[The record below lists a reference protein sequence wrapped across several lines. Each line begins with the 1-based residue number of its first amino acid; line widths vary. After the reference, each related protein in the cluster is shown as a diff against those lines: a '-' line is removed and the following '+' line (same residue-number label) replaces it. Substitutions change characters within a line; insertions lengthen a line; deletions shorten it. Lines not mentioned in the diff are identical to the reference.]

1 MKIEQ
6 AIDSSAVPSRRDEA
20 IPANRAQAFSPHY
33 VSPERQATTMQA
45 PQLGEWL
52 KMVVGQTERQI
63 EKLLELPDEEQ
74 LDPSW
79 SEALLHLRA
88 YCLRPS
94 KRLRPGLVV
103 AGYAFGR
110 GEATIPAGV
119 WRFAAATELL
129 HTFMLI
135 HDDIADQADLRRG
148 GLTLHKM
155 LAQGRLGEDL
165 AVIAGDHLFA
175 RATEVMLTCNL
186 PQAQRAT
193 SYFLKICRH
202 TAAGQFLDIK
212 FSRARLSEISLF
224 QSLNVAYLK
233 TALYGFSAP
242 LVCGAMLAKADPE
255 VVEALDKLGRY
266 VGRAYQLQ
274 DDLIGLYGQV
284 SDAGKSTSSDLEQ
297 GKRTFP
303 VLAAYSR
310 ATEDER
316 REFEALWTPGEK
328 DASALARARTL
339 VELHGGRAATE
350 RIIIRS
356 TRQAM
361 RIVATLPNAAGMR
374 GLVSQLLAKLVGR
387 KA

>member
-1 MKIEQ
+1 MIEK
-6 AIDSSAVPSRRDEA
+6 AISVNPVTARRDEPV
-20 IPANRAQAFSPHY
+20 PAHRAQAFSPHY
-33 VSPERQATTMQA
+33 VTPERQRKDMAT
-45 PQLGEWL
+45 PNLGEWL
-52 KMVVGQTERQI
+52 KMVVDQTERQI
-63 EKLLELPDEEQ
+63 EKLLELSDEESF
-74 LDPSW
+74 DPSW

-88 YCLRPS
+88 YSLRPS

-119 WRFAAATELL
+119 WKFAAATELL

-148 GLTLHKM
+148 ALTLHKM
-155 LAQGRLGEDL
+155 LAPGRMGEDL

-193 SYFLKICRH
+193 SYFLKVCRH

-212 FSRARLSEISLF
+212 FSRAPLAEISLF
-224 QSLNVAYLK
+224 QSLKVAYLK

-242 LVCGAMLAKADPE
+242 LVCGAMLAKADQK
-255 VVEALDKLGRY
+255 VIDALDKLGRQ
-266 VGRAYQLQ
+266 VGLAYQLQ

-303 VLAAYSR
+303 VLAAYTR
-310 ATEDER
+310 ASEEER
-316 REFEALWTPGEK
+316 REFDAIWTPGEK
-328 DASALARARTL
+328 DAATLARARAL

-350 RIIIRS
+350 RIIQRA

-361 RIVATLPNAAGMR
+361 KIAATLPNAGGMR
-374 GLVSQLLAKLVGR
+374 DLIGQLMGKLVGR